1 MNVVLYL
8 QNLFDV
14 TRVLQSNF
22 CKSIVGKFSQVSLPI
37 SRAQIVYMRVFRI
50 SRHFIH
56 SLALFSVY
64 LHFLSSQL
72 NSFSS
77 EASLLITKTFVPSLP
92 DLFLLSSSQLKL
104 HALILLY
111 MKPSQ
116 DSLCLSTLLLL
127 SLYIKTPNIDS

>member
-14 TRVLQSNF
+14 TKVLQSNF
-22 CKSIVGKFSQVSLPI
+22 CKSIIGKFSLVSPPI
-37 SRAQIVYMRVFRI
+37 SRAQIVYTRVSRI

-77 EASLLITKTFVPSLP
+77 KASLLITKTFVPSLP
-92 DLFLLSSSQLKL
+92 GLLLSSSQLKL
-104 HALILLY
+104 HAFILLY
-111 MKPSQ
+111 MKPTQ

-127 SLYIKTPNIDS
+127 SIYIKTPNIDS